1 MMEIPIITIKS
12 LEKDFDSDRLCEI
25 LDKLGVKDEKI
36 ITEITENLRNHKN
49 RNEIIDI
56 LGSLVDMQGVIRT
69 HQNLYY
75 LYRFN
80 RDLVQLGSPIWSDP
94 IDYIDDV
101 LKFPTKTE
109 NLTINDIVYEYLE
122 AQYMKGLPYDDELRC
137 KHSKRNIERILR
149 YLMNDCRIYTFDLGG
164 VYDFPAE
171 KQKEYDDW
179 LRLDHEIEVM
189 RIL

>member
-1 MMEIPIITIKS
+1 MKVPAITIKS
-12 LEKDFDSDRLCEI
+12 LENSPDLEKLHEI
-25 LDKLGVKDEKI
+25 LDEIGVKDEKTV
-36 ITEITENLRNHKN
+36 TEITEYLRNHKN
-49 RNEIIDI
+49 CNEIIDI
-56 LGSLVDMQGVIRT
+56 LGSVLDMRGSART

-80 RDLVQLGSPIWSDP
+80 RDLLQLGSPVWSNP

-109 NLTINDIVYEYLE
+109 NLTINEIVYEYLE

-137 KHSKRNIERILR
+137 KPSKRNIERILR
-149 YLMNDCRIYTFDLGG
+149 YLMDDCRIYTFDLGG
-164 VYDFPAE
+164 VYDCPAM

-179 LRLDHEIEVM
+179 LRPDHELEVM